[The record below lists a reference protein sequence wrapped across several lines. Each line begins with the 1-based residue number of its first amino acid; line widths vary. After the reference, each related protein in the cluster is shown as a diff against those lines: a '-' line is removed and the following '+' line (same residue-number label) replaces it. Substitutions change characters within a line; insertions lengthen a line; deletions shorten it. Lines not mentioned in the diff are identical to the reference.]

1 MLWFYTFIVSG
12 FKGFIILQLHF
23 YSLTARLRPLWI
35 WIQNTSFP
43 ANLARWACRVSRGG
57 LLAFVVL
64 FHLPTFALSGH
75 GFKRVSHFYISF
87 AFFHFYISN
96 FTLPPLYFHTFIH
109 LNCWTFTLLYFARL
123 HFYTFTVLQLYSFWR
138 CSFIVSHFAFNNVI
152 ILYFCF
158 CSSKV

>member
-1 MLWFYTFIVSG
+1 MLWFYIFIVSG
-12 FKGFIILQLHF
+12 FKGFIILQLQF

-57 LLAFVVL
+57 LLTLVVL

-87 AFFHFYISN
+87 TLLHYYILN
-96 FTLPPLYFHTFIH
+96 FTLFTFI
-109 LNCWTFTLLYFARL
+109 LS
-123 HFYTFTVLQLYSFWR
+123 HFYTFELLNFHICVFLYVYTLILWQCYIYAVLTLQFSSFTLCAPQR
-138 CSFIVSHFAFNNVI
+138 DNS
-152 ILYFCF
+152 ILLPL
-158 CSSKV
+158 